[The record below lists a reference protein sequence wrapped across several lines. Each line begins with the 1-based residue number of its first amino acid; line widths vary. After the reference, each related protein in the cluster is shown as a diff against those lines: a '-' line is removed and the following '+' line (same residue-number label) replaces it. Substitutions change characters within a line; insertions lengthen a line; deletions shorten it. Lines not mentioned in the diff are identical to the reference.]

1 MAFMGGEGGGGE
13 TLPVSGAFF
22 QVSVTMCMKRV

>member
-1 MAFMGGEGGGGE
+1 MAFMRGGGGGKD

>member
-1 MAFMGGEGGGGE
+1 MAFMGGEGGE

-22 QVSVTMCMKRV
+22 QVSVTMCMKRG

>member
-1 MAFMGGEGGGGE
+1 MAFMRGGGGGE